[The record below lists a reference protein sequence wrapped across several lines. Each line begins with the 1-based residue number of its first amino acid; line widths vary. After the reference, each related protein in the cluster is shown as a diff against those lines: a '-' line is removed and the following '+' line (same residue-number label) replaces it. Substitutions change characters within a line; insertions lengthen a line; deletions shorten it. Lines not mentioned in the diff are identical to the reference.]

1 MIFLALGSN
10 LDSSF
15 GNRFQNIDLAIS
27 FLESYGIKIINKSS
41 FYETPSYPDKTKP
54 KFINIVIFAKTKLK
68 PLEVLS
74 KTLNIEKK
82 LERVRRIKNEPRTCD
97 IDLIDYNGENIN
109 IVDQDFNLTT
119 PHSMMT
125 KRSFVLMPIK
135 EIIPNWA
142 HPIYLKKI
150 DHKKLSYLLLDQANI
165 LDGNILSNPT
175 NYIES
180 LTELF
185 IKN

>member
-1 MIFLALGSN
+1 MTGTEKNQDFLENQVEKHLILSIGSN
-10 LDSSF
+10 LNSSK
-15 GNRFQNIDLAIS
+15 GDRFYNIKKAVS
-27 FLESYGIKIINKSS
+27 FLNSSKIRVQKQSS

-68 PLEVLS
+68 PLEVLN

-119 PHSMMT
+119 PHFMMT

-135 EIIPNWA
+135 EIIPNWV
-142 HPIYLKKI
+142 HPVYLKKI
-150 DHKKLSYLLLDQANI
+150 DHFISLLSEEEKKSI
-165 LDGNILSNPT
+165 
-175 NYIES
+175 
-180 LTELF
+180 
-185 IKN
+185 IKID

>member
-1 MIFLALGSN
+1 MTGIEKNQDILEKQVEKHLVLSIGSN
-10 LDSSF
+10 LNSSK
-15 GNRFQNIDLAIS
+15 GDRFYNIKKAVSLLNS
-27 FLESYGIKIINKSS
+27 NKIKVQKKSS

-74 KTLNIEKK
+74 KTFNIEKK

-119 PHSMMT
+119 PHFMMT

-142 HPIYLKKI
+142 HPVYLKKI
-150 DHKKLSYLLLDQANI
+150 DHFISLLSEEEKKSI
-165 LDGNILSNPT
+165 
-175 NYIES
+175 
-180 LTELF
+180 
-185 IKN
+185 IKID

>member
-1 MIFLALGSN
+1 MTGTEKNQDILEKQVEKHLILSIGSN
-10 LDSSF
+10 LNSSK
-15 GNRFQNIDLAIS
+15 GDRFYNIKKAVSLLNSNEIRVQ
-27 FLESYGIKIINKSS
+27 KQSS

-119 PHSMMT
+119 PHPMMT
-125 KRSFVLMPIK
+125 KRSFVLIPIK

-150 DHKKLSYLLLDQANI
+150 DHFISLLSEEEKKSI
-165 LDGNILSNPT
+165 
-175 NYIES
+175 
-180 LTELF
+180 
-185 IKN
+185 IKID

>member
-1 MIFLALGSN
+1 MTGIEKNQDILEKQVEKHLVLSIGSN
-10 LDSSF
+10 LNSSK
-15 GNRFQNIDLAIS
+15 GDRFYNIKKAVSLLNS
-27 FLESYGIKIINKSS
+27 NKIKVQKKSS

-109 IVDQDFNLTT
+109 IVDDNFNLNV
-119 PHSMMT
+119 PHVMMT
-125 KRSFVLMPIK
+125 KRSFVLMPLK
-135 EIIPNWA
+135 EIIPHWI

-150 DHKKLSYLLLDQANI
+150 DHFISLLNEEEKKSI
-165 LDGNILSNPT
+165 
-175 NYIES
+175 
-180 LTELF
+180 
-185 IKN
+185 IKID